1 MCFVPVHKSLRGRV
15 VGRKKHPKTSKS
27 NRIAHKCLHP
37 SLTNV
42 CKESGAL
49 KMPR

>member
-1 MCFVPVHKSLRGRV
+1 MCFVPVHKSLRGCV
-15 VGRKKHPKTSKS
+15 VGRKKHLKTSKG
-27 NRIAHKCLHP
+27 NRVAHKCLHP

>member
-1 MCFVPVHKSLRGRV
+1 MLVQKFLHTLV
-15 VGRKKHPKTSKS
+15 VSHKKHPKTSKS
-27 NRIAHKCLHP
+27 NRVAHKCLHP

-42 CKESGAL
+42 CKESGVL

>member
-15 VGRKKHPKTSKS
+15 VGRKKHPKTSKG